1 MWLIFNKCM
10 VLPCTFLFYI
20 MELKQ
25 AQEIACALLDLLSP
39 YCDKIEIA
47 GSIRRKKD
55 FVKDIELVCIPKKD
69 SIKDLFGNE
78 SETIHSFHA
87 VLSEFTINKGNTRNG
102 KYIQFETQG
111 INVDLFTASKENFGL
126 TLAVRTG
133 SATFSH
139 TVLAKG
145 WVKNGYTSKEN
156 MLYKN
161 GIAYPV
167 YTEKDLFDLIGIEFI
182 APENRV

>member
-1 MWLIFNKCM
+1 
-10 VLPCTFLFYI
+10 